1 MSISEIEKLISLL
14 AEFGL
19 GALVGGG
26 IVFLFIK
33 SFIPNYLSEKAKNL
47 ATKEDIADI
56 TDKVESV
63 KTDYATILEE
73 VRSNYQLKF
82 AAIEREKNTKKEVY
96 LEAVEAIVR
105 SQNMIS
111 NFCNLNMLEQEITS
125 CLSADAGKIARVQ
138 IVGNPQTVKAVT
150 SFMASV
156 ATATLNLMLER
167 SELMHRKNDIQTTE
181 NLRIRSQQEVERYIA
196 LMKNLNLEGNSDPRL
211 WETINNS
218 VKYEQEQVG
227 KYNLELDQLWLV
239 QNSEHMQFT
248 KHCMDTFFTVSALL
262 PNAVLSVRNELDLDI
277 EPEDYI
283 AIFNENLEKGKKV
296 FEAFLKKVESKSA

>member
-1 MSISEIEKLISLL
+1 
-14 AEFGL
+14 
-19 GALVGGG
+19 
-26 IVFLFIK
+26 
-33 SFIPNYLSEKAKNL
+33 
-47 ATKEDIADI
+47 
-56 TDKVESV
+56 
-63 KTDYATILEE
+63 
-73 VRSNYQLKF
+73 
-82 AAIEREKNTKKEVY
+82 
-96 LEAVEAIVR
+96 
-105 SQNMIS
+105 
-111 NFCNLNMLEQEITS
+111 
-125 CLSADAGKIARVQ
+125 
-138 IVGNPQTVKAVT
+138 
-150 SFMASV
+150 
-156 ATATLNLMLER
+156 
-167 SELMHRKNDIQTTE
+167 MHRKNDIQTTE